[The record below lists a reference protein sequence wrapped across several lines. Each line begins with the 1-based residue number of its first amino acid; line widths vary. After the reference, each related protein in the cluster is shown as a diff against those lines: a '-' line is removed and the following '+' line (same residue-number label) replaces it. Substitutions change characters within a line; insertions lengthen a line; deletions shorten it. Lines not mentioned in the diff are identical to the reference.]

1 MSACPTG
8 CGHNVKEGQLL
19 CRLCWRLVPVPLRR
33 EVWRTWR
40 AVLRGPADAI
50 AADAFRLGMEC
61 MGEYQVAAER
71 ATNAARERQI
81 KRELRA

>member
-8 CGHNVKEGQLL
+8 CGHKVREGDLL
-19 CRLCWRLVPVPLRR
+19 CRLCWRLVPRLLQQDVL
-33 EVWRTWR
+33 RTWR
-40 AVLRGPADAI
+40 ATQRQHEVTPQEQTRAI
-50 AADAFRLGMEC
+50 RAWRE
-61 MGEYQVAAER
+61 AAER